1 MGEPDEKDYN
11 GNDLMSLARGIE
23 SNMLYLQAMREMP
36 GVLPEHV
43 EPLEIAIEAQVK
55 LLNNLSDAMGSPD
68 RARKD
73 VSIGDLGT
81 VGTDLGANVT
91 HLKM

>member
-1 MGEPDEKDYN
+1 
-11 GNDLMSLARGIE
+11 
-23 SNMLYLQAMREMP
+23 MLYLRAMREMP

-73 VSIGDLGT
+73 VSIGDLGM
-81 VGTDLGANVT
+81 VGMGLGANALPRANGPVKVLAKKGT
-91 HLKM
+91 TM